1 MQIFVILSLGLTI
14 RGDGDRSEFHWL
26 GTRPSIED
34 PWCDSYSKIQ
44 KRSTAVGHSWKDPVS
59 STFSNTVEEFSRL
72 VFQNAVKIANC
83 WQKNED
89 GIDTKPSQDD
99 RPILRFLSKYPNY
112 GSRRQ
117 SVKTGPVLDGT
128 DADCSEHESSS

>member
-1 MQIFVILSLGLTI
+1 MAPWPGTGIDLSSTGWEQGHL
-14 RGDGDRSEFHWL
+14 
-26 GTRPSIED
+26 SIED

-44 KRSTAVGHSWKDPVS
+44 KRSTAVGYSWKDPVS

-72 VFQNAVKIANC
+72 VFQNAIKIANC
-83 WQKNED
+83 WQKNEN
-89 GIDTKPSQDD
+89 GINTKPSQDD

-112 GSRRQ
+112 GSRQ
-117 SVKTGPVLDGT
+117 ESVKTGPVLDGT